1 MDISKTKSPRGF
13 DQLSLEKYHDIDQD
27 DASSI
32 RAEALGDDLPPGY
45 YYSPRFL
52 GAMAVR

>member
-1 MDISKTKSPRGF
+1 MDISKTESVTEFNRTSLDKYQEF
-13 DQLSLEKYHDIDQD
+13 DRD

-32 RAEALGDDLPPGY
+32 RSEALGDDLPPGY

-52 GAMAVR
+52 GALAVS